1 MKHYHQ
7 LSKDKTTANN
17 ETVNNVRERFQKETL
32 ITNNLVERLKTISPR
47 APTIIY
53 RIFET
58 DFSFHVK

>member
-7 LSKDKTTANN
+7 LSKDQTTANN

-32 ITNNLVERLKTISPR
+32 ITNNLVEGLKTTSPR

-58 DFSFHVK
+58 NSSFHVK